1 VNTVW
6 VVMGLSAAGALVAA
20 FASWRRS
27 AADVDLG
34 AVSHQWI
41 SEHRL
46 GRQGEDARH

>member
-1 VNTVW
+1 MNTVW
-6 VVMGLSAAGALVAA
+6 VVVGLSVAGALVAA
-20 FASWRRS
+20 FASWRRGV
-27 AADVDLG
+27 DVDLG

>member
-1 VNTVW
+1 VNTVL
-6 VVMGLSAAGALVAA
+6 VVMGLSVAGALVAA
-20 FASWRRS
+20 FASWRRG
-27 AADVDLG
+27 ADVDLG

>member
-6 VVMGLSAAGALVAA
+6 VVMGLSVAGALVAA
-20 FASWRRS
+20 FASWRRG
-27 AADVDLG
+27 ADVDLG

-46 GRQGEDARH
+46 GQAEDARR

>member
-6 VVMGLSAAGALVAA
+6 VVMGLSVAGALVAA
-20 FASWRRS
+20 FASWRRG
-27 AADVDLG
+27 ADVDLG

-46 GRQGEDARH
+46 GHGEDARR

>member
-6 VVMGLSAAGALVAA
+6 IVMGLSVAGALVAA
-20 FASWRRS
+20 FTSWRRG

-46 GRQGEDARH
+46 GQSEDAGR